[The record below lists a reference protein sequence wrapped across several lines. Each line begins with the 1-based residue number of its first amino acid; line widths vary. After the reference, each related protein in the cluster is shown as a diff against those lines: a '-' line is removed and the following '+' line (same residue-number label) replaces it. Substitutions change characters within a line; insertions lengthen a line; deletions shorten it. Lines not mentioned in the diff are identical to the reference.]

1 MVLLSWEP
9 AAPPPCRLYRAPG
22 TPPLTLHTNIH
33 ISDSLNKVCTYLLRS
48 SGLSWNLEISNQI
61 ETLFLE
67 TKKYL
72 ISSVYYHELECLWT
86 VSRHWC
92 WCCQHHCVLLT
103 VPMFSQPPLKTIIS
117 QPHHILSL
125 SSELRA
131 RPIKLNFSCIWRTW
145 LGWYWLAAIE
155 SDSMTRWSKVGRS
168 RLCKESLAER
178 ECLT

>member
-103 VPMFSQPPLKTIIS
+103 VPMFPQPPVKTITS
-117 QPHHILSL
+117 QPHHKLSL
-125 SSELRA
+125 SSKLRA
-131 RPIKLNFSCIWRTW
+131 QSSSDQIKFLVYLEDIIRLILTCSHWVRQHDKM
-145 LGWYWLAAIE
+145 E
-155 SDSMTRWSKVGRS
+155 QGREI
-168 RLCKESLAER
+168 KIV
-178 ECLT
+178 

>member
-9 AAPPPCRLYRAPG
+9 AAPPPCRLYRAPA
-22 TPPLTLHTNIH
+22 TPPLTLHTNVH

-72 ISSVYYHELECLWT
+72 ISSVYYMYWNVSEQCPDTGVGVVSTT
-86 VSRHWC
+86 VSYWLSPCSLSLHSK
-92 WCCQHHCVLLT
+92 QSFLSLT
-103 VPMFSQPPLKTIIS
+103 TYCPSA
-117 QPHHILSL
+117 L

-131 RPIKLNFSCIWRTW
+131 RLIKLNFSCIWRT
-145 LGWYWLAAIE
+145 
-155 SDSMTRWSKVGRS
+155 
-168 RLCKESLAER
+168 
-178 ECLT
+178 